1 MKKTLKG
8 DLIHFAKQGCFDLI
22 IHGQN
27 CKHGWKKG
35 IAHTI
40 GLHFPQAKKSDL
52 ETLYGDKKKLGS
64 YSYANIT
71 LDSGKNLIVVNAYTQ
86 FNYGQGN
93 HLNIKALESCFFKI
107 KNDFPNLH
115 YAYPKIGAGLAGGNW
130 NQINTVIESIFH
142 DQQHTLVVF

>member
-8 DLIHFAKQGCFDLI
+8 DLIHLAKQGNFDLI

-40 GLHFPQAKKSDL
+40 GLNFPEAKKADL
-52 ETLYGDKKKLGS
+52 NTIHGDKKKLGT
-64 YSYANIT
+64 YSHAIIT
-71 LDSGKNLIVVNAYTQ
+71 LDTGKQLIVVNAYTQ

-93 HLNIKALESCFFKI
+93 HLNIRALESCFESI
-107 KNDFPNLH
+107 KNDFPHLH

-130 NQINTVIESIFH
+130 KEINSVIENIFSNEN
-142 DQQHTLVVF
+142 HTLVVF

>member
-8 DLIHFAKQGCFDLI
+8 DLIHLAKQGNFDLI
-22 IHGQN
+22 INGQN

-40 GLHFPQAKKSDL
+40 GLNFPESKKADL
-52 ETLYGDKKKLGS
+52 NTQYGDKKKLGD
-64 YSYANIT
+64 YSHAIVT
-71 LDSGKNLIVVNAYTQ
+71 LESGKPLIIVNAYTQ
-86 FNYGQGN
+86 FNYGRGN
-93 HLNIKALESCFFKI
+93 HLNINALKLSFEKI

-130 NQINTVIESIFH
+130 FEINSVIEDVFSN
-142 DQQHTLVVF
+142 QKHTLVVF

>member
-93 HLNIKALESCFFKI
+93 HLNIKALESCFLKI

-130 NQINTVIESIFH
+130 NQINTVIEAIFQ

>member
-1 MKKTLKG
+1 MKTIIKG
-8 DLIHFAKQGCFDLI
+8 NLIHFAKQGYFDII

-40 GLHFPQAKKSDL
+40 ALKFPEAKKSDL
-52 ETLYGDKKKLGS
+52 NTPYGDKKKLGS
-64 YSYANIT
+64 YSYAVIM
-71 LDSGKNLIVVNAYTQ
+71 LESGKQLIVINAYTQ

-93 HLNIKALESCFFKI
+93 HLNLNALRSCFEKI

-130 NQINTVIESIFH
+130 KDINSVIEDVFS
-142 DQQHTLVVF
+142 QQKHTLVVF